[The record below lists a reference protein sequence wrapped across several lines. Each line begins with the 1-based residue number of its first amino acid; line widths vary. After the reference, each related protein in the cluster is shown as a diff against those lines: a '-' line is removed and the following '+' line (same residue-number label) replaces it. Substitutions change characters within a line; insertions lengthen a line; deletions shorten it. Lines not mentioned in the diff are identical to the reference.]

1 MFDRKHVSQDAMAE
15 RRKAALAAEL
25 AREERAAAERE
36 SLASWNSWGER
47 STLTMGSYGRW

>member
-1 MFDRKHVSQDAMAE
+1 MFDRKHAPQDVMAE
-15 RRKAALAAEL
+15 RRNAALAAEL

-36 SLASWNSWGER
+36 SLSSWNSWGER